1 MATWIFLR
9 GLVREQRHWGR
20 FVAQFQSVMPGVQV
34 VTLDLPGNGALH
46 TQPSPTTVRGMV
58 QSCRQ
63 QLQALAVPGPYYLL
77 AMSMGGMVA
86 AQWSADHP
94 DELTAQVLINTS
106 MRPLSPVYQRL
117 RVGNYA
123 ALLGLLLGR
132 ASGMQWER
140 AILRMTTNAPH
151 DDVLTHWVQWRTQYP
166 VSRLN
171 ALRQLWA
178 AAWFRVSLATPRV
191 PTLILASRQDHLV
204 SVRCSERLA
213 AQWQAPLRLHPT
225 AGHDLPLDDG
235 VWVATQICHVTDI
248 FKA

>member
-1 MATWIFLR
+1 MATWVLLR

-20 FVAQFQSVMPGVQV
+20 FVSQFQSAMPGVQV
-34 VTLDLPGNGALH
+34 VSLDLPGNGALH
-46 TQPSPTTVRGMV
+46 TQSSPTTVHGMV

-63 QLQALAVPGPYYLL
+63 QLQAAGVAGPYRLL
-77 AMSMGGMVA
+77 AMSMGAMVA
-86 AQWSADHP
+86 AQWSADYP
-94 DELTAQVLINTS
+94 DEVAAQVLINTS
-106 MRPLSPVYQRL
+106 MRPLSPVHHRL
-117 RVGNYA
+117 RVGNYP

-132 ASGMQWER
+132 ASDVQWER

-151 DDVLTHWVQWRTQYP
+151 DDVLTHWVAWRGQYP

-178 AAWFRVSLATPRV
+178 AARFRVGLAKPRM
-191 PTLILASRQDHLV
+191 PTLILASRQDQLV

-213 AQWQAPLRLHPT
+213 AQWGVLLQLHPT

-235 VWVATQICHVTDI
+235 SWVVQQICHATDI
-248 FKA
+248 LEA